1 MPQSIARRLALG
13 AAVLGLLA
21 GCGEQA
27 GAESRTD
34 TPGTAAAANEAAE
47 STTTAT
53 TGASTPA
60 PEDDLRVAVQ
70 TYSNGFLGGD
80 PTVAYDY
87 FSERCKEKVSLSY
100 FTGIVMAAK
109 VTYGSVL
116 PIMSYDAQVSG
127 DLARV
132 TYTFEV
138 SALNQDA
145 EPWVREAG
153 LWKTDDC

>member
-1 MPQSIARRLALG
+1 MPQSIAHRLALG
-13 AAVLGLLA
+13 AAALGLLA
-21 GCGEQA
+21 GCGGQA
-27 GAESRTD
+27 GADSRTD
-34 TPGTAAAANEAAE
+34 TPGTAAAANDAAE
-47 STTTAT
+47 STTAPTE
-53 TGASTPA
+53 ASTSA

-70 TYSNGFLGGD
+70 TYSDGFLGGD
-80 PTVAYDY
+80 PTLAYDY
-87 FSERCKEKVSLSY
+87 FSGRCKEKVSLSY

-116 PIMSYDAQVSG
+116 PIMSYDAHVSG

-138 SALNQDA
+138 PALNQDA